1 MVGYSYIVQNYFSL
15 INILTLTTFSLFDA
29 SNSLKTQNEGIAIM
43 RYDVQYRQIVA
54 GSMERT
60 IAEWSAEQRAL
71 LWDDLFLLST
81 PCVSLTLFDD

>member
-1 MVGYSYIVQNYFSL
+1 
-15 INILTLTTFSLFDA
+15 
-29 SNSLKTQNEGIAIM
+29 M